1 MNQLTVRFFA
11 VLLIAFA
18 AVAICGCSEQADYSK
33 SAAYEA
39 LFEADDSAAQKELK
53 SFIIRQIERYN
64 REDAEAY
71 ASGFD
76 WEPKDRDAF
85 VAQFQKTAKTVKAE
99 LTIGTLRAVV
109 LDSNPDQAQGGAL
122 IRTVLTDK
130 SSGEELDDHYNRVTY
145 TMSRRE
151 GTWYITEA
159 ETGADQYSVS
169 SDTAE

>member
-1 MNQLTVRFFA
+1 MNQHTVKFFA
-11 VLLIAFA
+11 VLLLALA
-18 AVAICGCSEQADYSK
+18 AVAVCGCSERANYSE

-39 LFEADDSAAQKELK
+39 LFETDDSAAQKELK

-64 REDAEAY
+64 REDAEGY

-85 VAQFQKTAKTVKAE
+85 VTQFQKTAKTVKTE
-99 LTIGTLRAVV
+99 QTIGALRAAV
-109 LDSNPDQAQGGAL
+109 LDSNPDQAQVGAL

-130 SSGEELDDHYNRVTY
+130 SSGNVLDDHYNRVTY
-145 TMSRRE
+145 TMSRHE
-151 GTWYITEA
+151 GTWYITEV

>member
-85 VAQFQKTAKTVKAE
+85 VAQF
-99 LTIGTLRAVV
+99 
-109 LDSNPDQAQGGAL
+109 
-122 IRTVLTDK
+122 
-130 SSGEELDDHYNRVTY
+130 
-145 TMSRRE
+145 
-151 GTWYITEA
+151 
-159 ETGADQYSVS
+159 
-169 SDTAE
+169 